1 MTCMN
6 PVNTVRDNKTAFL
19 NPRVYDK
26 HPSSFLHYMGVPQNF
41 QLVVRN
47 LYASMRSEFQPQ
59 AVRVI
64 ASYSL
69 KVFFFP
75 SQMKT
80 RQSNCA

>member
-1 MTCMN
+1 
-6 PVNTVRDNKTAFL
+6 
-19 NPRVYDK
+19 
-26 HPSSFLHYMGVPQNF
+26 MGVPQNF

-64 ASYSL
+64 ASYSF
-69 KVFFFP
+69 KVFLFP

-80 RQSNCA
+80 RQSYRA